1 MDVVLPTPPFWLAIV
16 MTRIRFGAGKGSWS
30 AAWSTRVAR
39 IASIAMG
46 LSKSAMPPADD

>member
-1 MDVVLPTPPFWLAIV
+1 MPTPPFWFAIV

-46 LSKSAMPPADD
+46 LSKSAMPLDEPADD